1 MYDVL
6 LLLCFGNRNKPRPQ
20 AWEAFVNPLHYVRSM
35 LSVGNAQSVRSAAI
49 QSRCTMHS
57 WGTWCSGITS
67 APHAEGPG
75 LKSQCVHCFP
85 LASRDVC
92 TCHHSGFNLKKA
104 KARPLLVW
112 FYKHTPRALGLDP
125 ANPVDQRGA
134 SIHALPPGCEYWV
147 KQGVCGREV
156 LKTLHQAKQ

>member
-1 MYDVL
+1 M
-6 LLLCFGNRNKPRPQ
+6 K
-20 AWEAFVNPLHYVRSM
+20 PLHYMRSM
-35 LSVGNAQSVRSAAI
+35 SSVGNAQSVRSAFI

-67 APHAEGPG
+67 APHVEGPG

-85 LASRDVC
+85 FASRDVC
-92 TCHHSGFNLKKA
+92 ACHHSGVNLKKA

-112 FYKHTPRALGLDP
+112 FYKYTPRALCLDP
-125 ANPVDQRGA
+125 ANTVDQPGA
-134 SIHALPPGCEYWV
+134 SIHALPPGCECWV

-156 LKTLHQAKQ
+156 LKTLHHANSDHTRSRAWVVAATTQRPNH